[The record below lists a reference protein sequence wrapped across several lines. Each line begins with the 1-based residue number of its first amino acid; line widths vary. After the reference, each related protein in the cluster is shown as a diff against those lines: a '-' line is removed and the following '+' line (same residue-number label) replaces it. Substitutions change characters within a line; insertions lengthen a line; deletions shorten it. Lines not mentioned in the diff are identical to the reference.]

1 MLVVYCDQFKYGPRD
16 AEPYVWGIMSHYRIT
31 TKCIHVV
38 NLFCRSEFCYF
49 AKTCGAH
56 FEKVLRKDEKMSH
69 QSFWQRDKNGLEIFE
84 ALNFNFEMFRE
95 DKTGERV

>member
-1 MLVVYCDQFKYGPRD
+1 MPNPTYGVSCLTTGLPQSVFTLSIYFVVRSFAILPR
-16 AEPYVWGIMSHYRIT
+16 R
-31 TKCIHVV
+31 
-38 NLFCRSEFCYF
+38 R
-49 AKTCGAH
+49 GAH

-95 DKTGERV
+95 DKTGERECECKC

>member
-1 MLVVYCDQFKYGPRD
+1 MPR
-16 AEPYVWGIMSHYRIT
+16 R
-31 TKCIHVV
+31 
-38 NLFCRSEFCYF
+38 R
-49 AKTCGAH
+49 GAH